1 MFTYTDTVARVYVDI
16 LDLTTGAALYA
27 EPGKSYDL
35 AADPADGRWVAGDVA
50 PEAPQSTPE
59 APETPAE
66 PAPDQTPSK

>member
-35 AADPADGRWVAGDVA
+35 AADPADGRWAVAS
-50 PEAPQSTPE
+50 EAPQSTPE
-59 APETPAE
+59 APVAPAE